1 MANNFSR
8 DVKVSK
14 HGDEYYTTKKSVD
27 MIVPYISGG
36 GIRKYGVLSILPKVN
51 L

>member
-1 MANNFSR
+1 MASNISK
-8 DVKVSK
+8 DIKVSK
-14 HGDEYYTTKKSVD
+14 NGDEYYTTKKSVD

-36 GIRKYGVLSILPKVN
+36 GIRRYGVLSILPKAN